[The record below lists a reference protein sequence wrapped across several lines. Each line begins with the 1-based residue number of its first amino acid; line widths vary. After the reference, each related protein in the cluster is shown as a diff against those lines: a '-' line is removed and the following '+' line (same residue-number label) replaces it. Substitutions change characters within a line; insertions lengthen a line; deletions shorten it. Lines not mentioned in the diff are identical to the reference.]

1 MFGTIMILLGPSLV
15 DKHYSSWILGMERDM
30 IPKDV
35 MEKYEK
41 GEDIFYDTAYGKGYI
56 TKKGHELIKKYAI
69 NLDEPIEVHNLLL
82 QLCRIPYFEK
92 KNNFKTAQFHGKGSG
107 RIVRKTFMENSLFAI
122 D

>member
-69 NLDEPIEVHNLLL
+69 NLDEPIEVHNLLH
-82 QLCRIPYFEK
+82 QLYEIPYFEK
-92 KNNFKTAQFHGKGSG
+92 REFRKLFKIS
-107 RIVRKTFMENSLFAI
+107 
-122 D
+122 